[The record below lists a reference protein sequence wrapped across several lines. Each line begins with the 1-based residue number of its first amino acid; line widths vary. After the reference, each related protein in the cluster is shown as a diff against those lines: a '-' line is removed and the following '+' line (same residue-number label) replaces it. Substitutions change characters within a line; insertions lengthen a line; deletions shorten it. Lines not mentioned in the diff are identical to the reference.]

1 LKIIGGLVAG
11 ITVAVTLLIAAF
23 LFWPRGGVESY
34 DFDSAAWKRSLPTK
48 GDETRLFMVDDL
60 LDEHPL
66 IGHSRH
72 QVVELL
78 GEPDSTP
85 YFKNF
90 EMVYFLG
97 RERRVF
103 GLDSE
108 WLVLKMPQGTVV
120 EARVVT
126 D

>member
-1 LKIIGGLVAG
+1 M
-11 ITVAVTLLIAAF
+11 LIAAF
-23 LFWPRGGVESY
+23 LFWPRGGVEAY
-34 DFDSAAWKRSLPTK
+34 DFDSAAWKRSLATK

-60 LDEHPL
+60 LDKHPL
-66 IGHSRH
+66 IGRSRN

-85 YFKNF
+85 YFRNF

-97 RERRVF
+97 RERRAF

-108 WLVLKMPQGTVV
+108 WLVLKVPQGTVV
-120 EARVVT
+120 EARIVT